1 MNQRSLIVHLMA
13 ILAMATI
20 PASGRIKLA
29 ALPDRAATIVRLD
42 NPAFTLVEEER
53 VLTLQQGI
61 NEVDFSWK
69 GVAIDPDS
77 IRLAVMDP
85 KDKIVL
91 LNVSYPP
98 NEGALVWQLSAPLAF
113 NARARVSY
121 LLQNIDRLVTYKGVA
136 EQDESKLD
144 LESYLIL
151 RNFSGEDFDSTKV
164 LLDYGQAFEKAMK
177 NEETKQLLFFQK
189 PGLPIQKTFK
199 WDARE
204 KPWDPK
210 QLTENVSIPLFYTL
224 YNTAEKGLGGNALWG
239 GKARVF
245 QKDGHGST
253 IFLGEDTAD
262 FTPVGDKM
270 ELYIGDSR
278 DIVVTQKKKIDRMV
292 NVRRNKSSGIVLYD
306 NEEQIETVIEN
317 FKEKPGA
324 IVLTEYIPGEW
335 KMDKNS
341 HPYELKDHET
351 LEFRIDLKPKEKVTV
366 NLHYFRKNLRPGFA
380 DR

>member
-1 MNQRSLIVHLMA
+1 MNRRSLTPYLMA
-13 ILAMATI
+13 ILALATI
-20 PASGRIKLA
+20 PASARIKLA

-69 GVAIDPDS
+69 GVAIDPNS

-85 KDKIVL
+85 KGKIVL

-98 NEGALVWQLSAPLAF
+98 NEGALVWQLSAPQAF
-113 NARARVSY
+113 NARTRISY

-136 EQDESKLD
+136 EQDESRLD

-151 RNFSGEDFDSTKV
+151 RNFSGEDFDLTKV
-164 LLDYGQAFEKAMK
+164 LLDYGQAFEKSVK

-189 PGLPIQKTFK
+189 TGLPIQKTFK
-199 WDARE
+199 WNARE

-210 QLTENVSIPLFYTL
+210 QLSENVGIPLFYTL
-224 YNTAEKGLGGNALWG
+224 YNTAEKGLGENVLWG

-278 DIVVTQKKKIDRMV
+278 DIVVTQKKMIDRMV

-306 NEEQIETVIEN
+306 NEEQIEALIEN
-317 FKEKPGA
+317 FKDKPGT

-335 KMDKNS
+335 TMDKNS
-341 HPYELKDHET
+341 HSYELKNHET
-351 LEFRIDLKPKEKVTV
+351 LEFRIDLKPKEKVTLT
-366 NLHYFRKNLRPGFA
+366 LHYLRKNLRP
-380 DR
+380 

>member
-1 MNQRSLIVHLMA
+1 MNRHILTLYLTA
-13 ILAMATI
+13 IFAVATI
-20 PASGRIKLA
+20 PASARIKLA
-29 ALPDRAATIVRLD
+29 ALPDRAAAIVRLD
-42 NPAFTLVEEER
+42 NPASTLVEEER
-53 VLTLQQGI
+53 VLTLQKGI

-98 NEGALVWQLSAPLAF
+98 NEGALVWQLSAPQAF
-113 NARARVSY
+113 NARARISY

-151 RNFSGEDFDSTKV
+151 RNFSGEDFDSTKI
-164 LLDYGQAFEKAMK
+164 LLDYGQAFEKSVK

-189 PGLPIQKTFK
+189 PRLPIQKTFK
-199 WDARE
+199 WNARE
-204 KPWDPK
+204 KAWDPK
-210 QLTENVSIPLFYTL
+210 LLTENVGIPLFYTL
-224 YNTAEKGLGGNALWG
+224 HNTTEKGLGENALWG

-253 IFLGEDTAD
+253 IFLGEDTVA
-262 FTPVGDKM
+262 FVPVGDKM

-278 DIVVTQKKKIDRMV
+278 DIVVTQRKTIDRMV
-292 NVRRNKSSGIVLYD
+292 NVRRNKGSGIVLYD
-306 NEEQIETVIEN
+306 NEEQIETVVEN
-317 FKEKPGA
+317 FKDKPGA

-335 KMDKNS
+335 TMDNNS
-341 HPYELKDHET
+341 HPYELKNHET
-351 LEFRIDLKPKEKVTV
+351 LEFHIDLQPKEKVAL
-366 NLHYFRKNLRPGFA
+366 NLHYFRKNLRP
-380 DR
+380 

>member
-1 MNQRSLIVHLMA
+1 MNRHSLILYLMA
-13 ILAMATI
+13 ILAMSTI
-20 PASGRIKLA
+20 PASARIKLA
-29 ALPDRAATIVRLD
+29 ALPDRAAAIVRLD

-53 VLTLQQGI
+53 VLTLQKGV

-98 NEGALVWQLSAPLAF
+98 NEGALVWQLSAPQAF
-113 NARARVSY
+113 NARARISY

-151 RNFSGEDFDSTKV
+151 RNFSGEDFDSTKI
-164 LLDYGQAFEKAMK
+164 LLDYGQAFEKSVK

-199 WDARE
+199 WNARE

-210 QLTENVSIPLFYTL
+210 LAHGKRRHPAVLH
-224 YNTAEKGLGGNALWG
+224 ALQHG
-239 GKARVF
+239 RKRPRRKRAVGRQGARVPERRPRL
-245 QKDGHGST
+245 DHLSRRGHRRASCRSAT
-253 IFLGEDTAD
+253 RWNSISATAG
-262 FTPVGDKM
+262 TSSSP
-270 ELYIGDSR
+270 
-278 DIVVTQKKKIDRMV
+278 
-292 NVRRNKSSGIVLYD
+292 RRK
-306 NEEQIETVIEN
+306 
-317 FKEKPGA
+317 
-324 IVLTEYIPGEW
+324 
-335 KMDKNS
+335 
-341 HPYELKDHET
+341 
-351 LEFRIDLKPKEKVTV
+351 
-366 NLHYFRKNLRPGFA
+366 
-380 DR
+380 